1 MATKP
6 IVKQEPELK
15 TYEVWLE
22 GYINTFGAET
32 ASYVNSYKAKTFAD
46 AVLKASADVAYPDQV
61 NMDDLTYCGRKFY
74 DNEADARSTFG

>member
-6 IVKQEPELK
+6 IVKQEPILK

-22 GYINTFGAET
+22 GYINTYGAET
-32 ASYVNSYKAKTFAD
+32 ASHIGTYKAERFAD
-46 AVLKASADVAYPDQV
+46 AVLNASVDVAHPDQV

>member
-22 GYINTFGAET
+22 GYINTYGAET
-32 ASYVNSYKAKTFAD
+32 ASYVSTYKAKDFAD
-46 AVLKASADVAYPDQV
+46 AVLKASTDLNYPDQV
-61 NMDDLTYCGRKFY
+61 NMEDLTYCNRKFF
-74 DNEADARSTFG
+74 DNEADARSTYG